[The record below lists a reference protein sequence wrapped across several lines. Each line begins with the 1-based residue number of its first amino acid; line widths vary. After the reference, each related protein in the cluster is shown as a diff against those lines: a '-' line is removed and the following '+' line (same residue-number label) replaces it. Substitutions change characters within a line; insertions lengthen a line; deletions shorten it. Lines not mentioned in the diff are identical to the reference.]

1 MLLRSVLA
9 VMLFAAMPS
18 FAEDLVLKPVQVIET
33 KALFGQI
40 ESRSVVPAR
49 ARVGG
54 TLVALDVTE
63 GSGVKAGQVIA
74 RVLDEKMAL
83 QLDAAE
89 ARIRAGESELANAQS
104 ELKRNEELLARG
116 ATTTQRVDQIRT
128 TVDVATNGVTE
139 ARAARAVIEQQI
151 SEGDVVAPMTGRVLT
166 VPMRLGEV
174 VMPGEPVSTIAG
186 GPVFLRLAIPERHA
200 QGLTEGMVV
209 QIGDE
214 TAPREGKIEKIYP
227 LIEGGRVTADVA
239 VEGLSDAFIGQRI
252 LVQVPVG
259 ERAALVVPE
268 AAIHRQA
275 GLDLVRI
282 TTAEGARDVTVVPGP
297 LVTTEA
303 GAMREIL
310 SGLIAGDTVVLP

>member
-18 FAEDLVLKPVQVIET
+18 FAENLVLKPVQVIET

-128 TVDVATNGVTE
+128 TVDVATNGVT
-139 ARAARAVIEQQI
+139 
-151 SEGDVVAPMTGRVLT
+151 
-166 VPMRLGEV
+166 
-174 VMPGEPVSTIAG
+174 
-186 GPVFLRLAIPERHA
+186 
-200 QGLTEGMVV
+200 
-209 QIGDE
+209 
-214 TAPREGKIEKIYP
+214 
-227 LIEGGRVTADVA
+227 
-239 VEGLSDAFIGQRI
+239 
-252 LVQVPVG
+252 
-259 ERAALVVPE
+259 
-268 AAIHRQA
+268 
-275 GLDLVRI
+275 
-282 TTAEGARDVTVVPGP
+282 
-297 LVTTEA
+297 
-303 GAMREIL
+303 
-310 SGLIAGDTVVLP
+310 

>member
-54 TLVALDVTE
+54 TLVTLDVTE

-282 TTAEGARDVTVVPGP
+282 TTAAGARDVTVVPGP